1 MRNTLIIPKNPVP
14 RDVLEYMNKVWDIK
28 VLVTDDRYS
37 KDRLQGIQEVLDTLN
52 NIDTLQED

>member
-1 MRNTLIIPKNPVP
+1 MQNTLIIPKSPVP

-28 VLVTDDRYS
+28 VLVTDERYS
-37 KDRLQGIQEVLDTLN
+37 KDRLRGVQEVLDTLN